1 MAENARSENN
11 DSAIELHTAAI
22 GFGAK
27 CSEYVYGMV
36 EVSYTPL
43 QIATYGVQRP
53 AWCVVLCA

>member
-11 DSAIELHTAAI
+11 ASAIELHTAAI

-43 QIATYGVQRP
+43 
-53 AWCVVLCA
+53 